1 MKADQKEEFLQM
13 VKDQFKKRRTEIER
27 IHNAILGI
35 DKQLDDLDED
45 VDEKL
50 PELIKKAEQERAE
63 QEELLDS
70 LNEQLEAFV
79 VADNELVNQLETFLE
94 RKKEEIVHNTHEI
107 YRENNFENTHDRLQ
121 DVQGQIV
128 KKQNLVTKNE
138 KMMKEFEEACYE
150 RTTDFQA
157 EETQMKA

>member
-1 MKADQKEEFLQM
+1 M
-13 VKDQFKKRRTEIER
+13 
-27 IHNAILGI
+27 
-35 DKQLDDLDED
+35 
-45 VDEKL
+45 
-50 PELIKKAEQERAE
+50 IKKAEQERAE

-121 DVQGQIV
+121 DVQSQIL
-128 KKQNLVTKNE
+128 KKQNVVTKND

-157 EETQMKA
+157 EET